1 MVRREYQ
8 KPFMVVGR
16 FVANECV
23 ANCGDSMVD
32 LYIHNIPIHLDLT
45 NIGIVDKGPE
55 LFQKTTNGS
64 NIYAASGAE
73 GVYKNVS
80 VYYLLRKGDNRNFSY
95 NSTNI
100 GGSPAAYYSDLEFVY
115 GKKTYKFEKANMTY
129 DVKIKYEGGTY
140 YAYHNAS

>member
-1 MVRREYQ
+1 MKRNYQ
-8 KPFMVVGR
+8 KPFLLTEE
-16 FVANECV
+16 FVPQEYV

-32 LYIHNIPIHLDLT
+32 LYTHSIPIHLDLT
-45 NIGIVDKGPE
+45 NIGTVDKNSE
-55 LFQKTTNGS
+55 RFQRTSNGR
-64 NIYAASGAE
+64 NIYASSGPE

-80 VYYLLRKGDNRNFSY
+80 VYYLLRKGDDGNFSY
-95 NSTNI
+95 DNTNI
-100 GGSPAAYYSDLEFVY
+100 GGNPSAYYREFEFVY